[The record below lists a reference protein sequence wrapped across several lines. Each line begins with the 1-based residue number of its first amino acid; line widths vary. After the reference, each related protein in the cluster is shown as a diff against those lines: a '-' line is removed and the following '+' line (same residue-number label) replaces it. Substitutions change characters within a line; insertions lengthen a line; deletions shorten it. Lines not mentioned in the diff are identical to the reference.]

1 MFYLS
6 IYRLSRYKLP
16 MPIPPDPNF
25 EQRIRRSF
33 HQQGLMHT
41 LGAKLTRVAA
51 GEVHIDLPYDAS
63 LTQQDGYIHAGV
75 LTTLA
80 DTASGYA
87 AHTLME
93 VGARVLTVEF
103 KMNFLAPAT
112 GAKFSA
118 RARVLKPGRTL
129 TICACDVFAIKEE
142 NEKLVATMLATMFAV
157 AA

>member
-1 MFYLS
+1 
-6 IYRLSRYKLP
+6 
-16 MPIPPDPNF
+16 MPNPPDSNF
-25 EQRIRRSF
+25 EQRVRRSF

-41 LGAKLTRVAA
+41 LGAKLTRVAP
-51 GEVHIDLPYDAS
+51 GEVNIDLPYDPT
-63 LTQQDGYIHAGV
+63 LTQQDGYLHAGV

-93 VGARVLTVEF
+93 VGTRVLTVEF

-112 GAKFSA
+112 GSRFSA

-129 TICACDVFAIKEE
+129 TICTCDVFALKEE
-142 NEKLVATMLATMFAV
+142 SEKLVATMLATMFAV